1 MPISVN
7 LSVVQFRQAKLI
19 QQVTQILEEEK
30 LPARHLVLE
39 LTESVAMDNPL
50 AAIAVMRK
58 LREHGIRMAID
69 DFGTGYSSMSY
80 LKRFQAHK
88 LKIDK
93 SFVQDS
99 STNPDDQSIIEAIIN
114 LAHSLNLSSLA
125 EGVETQEQ
133 VDFLCS
139 KGCKEAQGF
148 YFSKALPPEEFLV
161 FARRHAEKT
170 RNSNT
175 EHHRQGHL

>member
-1 MPISVN
+1 MPVSVN
-7 LSVVQFRQAKLI
+7 LSMVQFRQAKLI
-19 QQVTQILEEEK
+19 QQVTRILEEEK

-39 LTESVAMDNPL
+39 LTESVAMDNPQ
-50 AAIAVMRK
+50 AAIAIMHK
-58 LREHGIRMAID
+58 LREHGIRMVID
-69 DFGTGYSSMSY
+69 DFGTGYSSMNY
-80 LKRFQAHK
+80 LNRFQAYK
-88 LKIDK
+88 LKIAK
-93 SFVQDS
+93 SFVQDA